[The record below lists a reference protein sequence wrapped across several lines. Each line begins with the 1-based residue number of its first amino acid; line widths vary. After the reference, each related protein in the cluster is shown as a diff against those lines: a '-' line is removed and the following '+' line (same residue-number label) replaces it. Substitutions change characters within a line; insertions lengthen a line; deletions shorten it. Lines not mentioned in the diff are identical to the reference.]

1 MLIVNPSAGGGRA
14 TRLLPAVRDALTG
27 AGVSLRVER
36 TRDLDHADDL
46 VAEAATEG
54 CAVLALGGDGLAGR
68 VAGAAAA
75 HQLAFAA
82 LPGGRGNDFVRA
94 QGLGRDPAALAAS
107 LVGGGERRIDLAE
120 VDGRSYLGIAS
131 VGFDSDVQRI
141 AAATRLPLGQAV
153 YFYAA
158 LRALGN
164 WRAASFTMS
173 CDGERSELTGY
184 AVAVANSGVYGG
196 GMRLAPD
203 ASLDD
208 GALDVVTTAACSK
221 GHFLATLPRVFA
233 GTHVRDRVVSVRRAG
248 EVRLAA
254 DREFTVYADGDPI
267 GELPVTIRV
276 RPGVLRLLT
285 PG

>member
-1 MLIVNPSAGGGRA
+1 MLIVNPAAGGGRA
-14 TRLLPAVRDALTG
+14 ARLLPAVRDALQT
-27 AGVSLRVER
+27 AGVALRVET
-36 TRDLDHADDL
+36 TRDLDHADIL
-46 VAEAATEG
+46 VADAAAEDR
-54 CAVLALGGDGLAGR
+54 AVLALGGDGLAGR
-68 VAGAAAA
+68 VAGTAAA
-75 HQLAFAA
+75 HGLAFAA

-94 QGLGRDPAALAAS
+94 QGLGRDPAVLAAS

-120 VDGRSYLGIAS
+120 ADGRCYLGIAS

-158 LRALGN
+158 LRALGS
-164 WRAASFTMS
+164 WRAASFTIH
-173 CDGERSELTGY
+173 CDGRRSQVTGY

-221 GHFLATLPRVFA
+221 AHFLSTLPRVFA
-233 GTHVRDRVVSVRRAG
+233 GTHIRDRVVSVQRAHQ
-248 EVRLAA
+248 VRLEA
-254 DREFTVYADGDPI
+254 DRAFTVWADGDPI